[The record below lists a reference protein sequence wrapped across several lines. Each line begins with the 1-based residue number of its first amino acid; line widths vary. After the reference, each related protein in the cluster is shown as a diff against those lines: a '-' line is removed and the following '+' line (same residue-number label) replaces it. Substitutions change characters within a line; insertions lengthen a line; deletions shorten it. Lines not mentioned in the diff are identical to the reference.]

1 MGKKQYLKKDG
12 VASGLRRSSKD
23 QTNVTL
29 QVPGGDLPIII
40 EELCE
45 TPGVTSEDLHGSL
58 PTMGGIYKK
67 DSQPEPPYLP
77 EPSDPQE
84 PGTKGGTEDTVVS
97 NPPNRGVD
105 RKWAY
110 MNAYGVCISLAVV
123 FTAFL
128 GLQNLQSSIN
138 STGGLGLASLAVI
151 YIFFTFSGFF
161 TPGFLKFFGTKN
173 SLFAGFICHLL
184 YTISNFYPS
193 WYTLIPTSVI
203 LGLSSAPIWAA
214 ASSHLAQVAVTAAP
228 ILKVHEDHLLS
239 LFTGIFF
246 IFFQAAQI
254 PGNLASSLI
263 LYPYSSVNTTFQE
276 EGNLSDSSSCEDS
289 STGEDFDRKFL
300 YILGSVYALFILIGI
315 CILFFMVSQ
324 LPIDKQFKGKFK
336 FYLKAPI
343 IELFKVLKDCKML
356 LIAVISVYNG
366 LELSFAFGTFT
377 KVCKFYDYQFV
388 IIINFTTF
396 AGIYC

>member
-1 MGKKQYLKKDG
+1 MGKKQFPKKDG
-12 VASGLRRSSKD
+12 IASGLRRSSKD
-23 QTNVTL
+23 QTNVPL
-29 QVPGGDLPIII
+29 QVSGRDLPIII

-58 PTMGGIYKK
+58 PTMGGIYKM
-67 DSQPEPPYLP
+67 DLQPEPHLP
-77 EPSDPQE
+77 EPELPDPELPDPQE
-84 PGTKGGTEDTVVS
+84 PGTKGRTEDTVVS

-193 WYTLIPTSVI
+193 WYTLIPASVI
-203 LGLSSAPIWAA
+203 LGLSSAPTWAA

-246 IFFQAAQI
+246 IFLQAAQI

-263 LYPYSSVNTTFQE
+263 LYPYSSVNTTSQE
-276 EGNLSDSSSCEDS
+276 DGNLSDSSSCEDS

-300 YILGSVYALFILIGI
+300 YILGSVYALFIVTGI

-324 LPIDKQFKGKFK
+324 LPIDKEFKGKFE

-343 IELFKVLKDCKML
+343 IELFKVLKDYKML

-366 LELSFAFGTFT
+366 LELSFAYATFT
-377 KVCKFYDYQFV
+377 KVCKFYDY
-388 IIINFTTF
+388 
-396 AGIYC
+396 